1 VTVEAGG
8 SHGETPDPENA
19 ADFAD
24 AYLATRHRNDKG
36 GGCPIAGLGSEA
48 ARAPAEVRATLT
60 LAIRRQIDRFS
71 RASPGATSAAR
82 RRAAMATWSA
92 MVGAVV
98 LARIVDDDKLSG
110 EILSAPRASI
120 ALN

>member
-1 VTVEAGG
+1 
-8 SHGETPDPENA
+8 
-19 ADFAD
+19 
-24 AYLATRHRNDKG
+24 
-36 GGCPIAGLGSEA
+36 
-48 ARAPAEVRATLT
+48 
-60 LAIRRQIDRFS
+60 
-71 RASPGATSAAR
+71 
-82 RRAAMATWSA
+82 MATWSA